1 MCPQCKK
8 QYTPLEAD
16 RLLDMSRMIFAC
28 EICHH
33 ELIDNEDDESVRG
46 SQDRMERFNKQMRFI
61 LDGLRK
67 SEEMVMPVYVLSLL

>member
-1 MCPQCKK
+1 M
-8 QYTPLEAD
+8 A
-16 RLLDMSRMIFAC
+16 RMIFAC

-67 SEEMVMPVYVLSLL
+67 SEEMVMPVYVPSLI